1 MSRGVTTTK
10 KDWLLFVDTNI
21 LLNFYRLHDDTS
33 LSLLKRLERLKHQL
47 ITTFQVEIEFKKN
60 RLHEIKESIKSL
72 KAPTA
77 LIPAF
82 LAEVK
87 TTKEIKRSLA
97 NIDQRIKKLNQHTH
111 SILANPSKD
120 RVFKT
125 VERLFNSNRPYSL
138 HERHPEVS
146 SIRHEAWQRFTAG
159 WPPRK
164 ASDTSMGDAINWE
177 WILWCIRK
185 SGKDVIIV
193 TQDGDYGTKIGQSIY
208 PNDRLVDEVKGI
220 DKRRKIVLLNRLALA
235 LREMQ
240 VRVTKREEEEE
251 EQTLANI
258 PSLEPTYSY
267 LGLTAVPFPTS
278 GTLGLPDSSLAG
290 SHYSGLT
297 VDPLTGGFI
306 RSTVGSNVQ
315 PNISLIGAAKRI

>member
-1 MSRGVTTTK
+1 MSRGTNTRK

-21 LLNFYRLHDDTS
+21 LLNFYRLRDDTS
-33 LSLLKRLERLKHQL
+33 LSLLKRLEGLKNQL

-72 KAPTA
+72 KAPAA

-97 NIDQRIKKLNQHTH
+97 SIDQRIKKLNQHTH

-138 HERHPEVS
+138 HERHPEAS
-146 SIRHEAWQRFTAG
+146 SIRHDAWQRFAAG

-164 ASDTSMGDAINWE
+164 AADTSMGDAINWE

-208 PNDRLVDEVKGI
+208 PNDRLVDEVKRI
-220 DKRRKIVLLNRLALA
+220 DKRRKIVLLDRLVLALK
-235 LREMQ
+235 EMQ
-240 VRVTKREEEEE
+240 VRVTKREEKEE
-251 EQTLANI
+251 EQILANI
-258 PSLEPTYSY
+258 PSLASTYFY
-267 LGLTAVPFPTS
+267 PGHTTTPFPLS
-278 GTLGLPDSSLAG
+278 GTLQLPDLSSAV
-290 SHYSGLT
+290 SQYSGLT
-297 VDPLTGGFI
+297 IDPLTGGFI
-306 RSTVGSNVQ
+306 RSTGGSTVEPNV
-315 PNISLIGAAKRI
+315 SLIGAAKRI